1 MNLEKDRKDY
11 IDYGVYGARIYNSII
26 IKYAIKKI
34 IVNENAV
41 IVFFEDG
48 QKTVVKKM
56 DSDTDDIYSAVAQAV
71 MKKMYGSTNAFHK
84 IVDIQTERQVKI

>member
-1 MNLEKDRKDY
+1 MNLAKDRKDY
-11 IDYGVYGARIYNSII
+11 VDYSLYGAIYNSII
-26 IKYAIKKI
+26 IKYSIKKI

-48 QKTVVKKM
+48 QKIVVKKM
-56 DSDTDDIYSAVAQAV
+56 DSDADDIYSAVAQAV

-84 IVDIQTERQVKI
+84 FIDKCTERQVKI

>member
-1 MNLEKDRKDY
+1 MIKDH
-11 IDYGVYGARIYNSII
+11 IDYSVYGAMAMCYNSII

-41 IVFFEDG
+41 IVFFKDG
-48 QKTVVKKM
+48 KKTVVKKM
-56 DSDTDDIYSAVAQAV
+56 DSDADDIYSAVAQAV

-84 IVDIQTERQVKI
+84 FIDKHTERQVKI

>member
-1 MNLEKDRKDY
+1 MNKDHKDY
-11 IDYGVYGARIYNSII
+11 IDYSLYGAIYNSII
-26 IKYAIKKI
+26 IKYSIRKI

-56 DSDTDDIYSAVAQAV
+56 DSDADDIYSAVAQAV

-84 IVDIQTERQVKI
+84 IVDTQTKRQVKI

>member
-1 MNLEKDRKDY
+1 MNKDHKDY
-11 IDYGVYGARIYNSII
+11 IDSAVYGARIYNSII
-26 IKYAIKKI
+26 IKYPIRKI
-34 IVNENAV
+34 IANENAV

-56 DSDTDDIYSAVAQAV
+56 DSDADDIYSAVAQAV

-84 IVDIQTERQVKI
+84 IVDTQTKRQVKI